1 MYRVTGTVQLHNI
14 GRRRAYAIW
23 GTALAVYV
31 LAIFHRTSLGVAG
44 LIAADRFDINASQLA
59 TFTVLQLGVYAAMQI
74 PVGVMLDRYG
84 SRALILAG
92 LVCMTAGQIWF
103 STADSFATGLGA
115 RALVGAGDAM
125 VFTSVLRLIALWFL
139 VRQAPVITQVTGMVG
154 QMGAVIA
161 AVPLSAML
169 HNWGW
174 TPTYAGAA
182 SLGVVLAFG
191 VVAMVKDSPYERGAV
206 EKIKIRALRHS
217 LTEVWRDPG
226 TRLGLSVHFTAQ
238 FAPTVFALLWGYPFL
253 VSGQGLSPTVAS
265 GLLTLM
271 TFVALIAG
279 PLIGRY
285 TGRLPYYRSMIALS
299 VVGAISFVWA
309 VVLLL
314 PNPAPLWLL
323 VILVSVTAIG
333 GPGSMIAFDLARS
346 FHRSERYG
354 RASGVV
360 NMGGFVASLL
370 TMALIGFILD
380 RLAPGG
386 PDSYTLDDFRI
397 AMSAQ
402 FLLWGFGAAMI
413 WRYRQR
419 TLRRVAD
426 VPGAMDAL
434 RGGSTLL
441 PGISRDHHED

>member
-1 MYRVTGTVQLHNI
+1 MHGVTGPAQLHNI

-44 LIAADRFDINASQLA
+44 LIAADRFGINASQLA
-59 TFTVLQLGVYAAMQI
+59 TFTVLQLAMYAAMQI
-74 PVGVMLDRYG
+74 PVGVLLDRYG
-84 SRALILAG
+84 SRALILGG
-92 LVCMTAGQIWF
+92 LVLMTGGQVWF
-103 STADSFATGLGA
+103 SLADSFATGLAA
-115 RALVGAGDAM
+115 RAMVGAGDAM
-125 VFTSVLRLIALWFL
+125 IFTSVLRLIALWFL

-154 QMGAVIA
+154 QMGAVVA
-161 AVPLSAML
+161 AVPLSAAL
-169 HNWGW
+169 HGWGW

-182 SLGVVLAFG
+182 SLGVILAVG
-191 VVAMVKDSPYERGAV
+191 IVAMVKDSPYERGAV
-206 EKIKIRALRHS
+206 ERIKIRALRQS
-217 LTEVWRDPG
+217 LGEVWRDPG

-271 TFVALIAG
+271 TFVALVAG

-285 TGRLPYYRSMIALS
+285 TGRQPYYRSVIALG

-314 PNPAPLWLL
+314 PDPAPLWLL
-323 VILVSVTAIG
+323 VVLVSVTATG

-360 NMGGFVASLL
+360 NMGGFIASLL
-370 TMALIGFILD
+370 TMALIGLILD

-386 PDSYTLDDFRI
+386 PSTYTLDDFRI

-402 FLLWGFGAAMI
+402 FLLWGFGGFMI
-413 WRYRQR
+413 WRYRR
-419 TLRRVAD
+419 RSLRRVAD

-441 PGISRDHHED
+441 PGISRDHDD

>member
-1 MYRVTGTVQLHNI
+1 MYGVTGPVQLHNI

-44 LIAADRFDINASQLA
+44 LIAADRFGINASQLA
-59 TFTVLQLGVYAAMQI
+59 TFTVLQLAVYAAMQI
-74 PVGVMLDRYG
+74 PVGVLLDRFG
-84 SRALILAG
+84 SRALILGG
-92 LVCMTAGQIWF
+92 LVLMTVGQLWF
-103 STADSFATGLGA
+103 SQADSFATGLAA

-139 VRQAPVITQVTGMVG
+139 VRQAPVITQVTGMIG

-161 AVPLSAML
+161 AVPLSAAL
-169 HNWGW
+169 HGWGW

-182 SLGVVLAFG
+182 SLGLVLAVG

-271 TFVALIAG
+271 TFVALVAG

-285 TGRLPYYRSMIALS
+285 TGRQPYYRSLIALG

-314 PNPAPLWLL
+314 PEPAPLWLL
-323 VILVSVTAIG
+323 VILVAVTATG

-354 RASGVV
+354 RASGMV

-370 TMALIGFILD
+370 TMALIGLILD
-380 RLAPGG
+380 QLAPGG
-386 PDSYTLDDFRI
+386 PSTYTLDDFRI

-402 FLLWGFGAAMI
+402 FLLWGFGGFMI

-419 TLRRVAD
+419 SLRRVAD

-441 PGISRDHHED
+441 PGISRDHDED

>member
-1 MYRVTGTVQLHNI
+1 MLVTGARQLHDI
-14 GRRRAYAIW
+14 GRRRAFAIW

-44 LIAADRFDINASQLA
+44 LMAADRFGINASQLA
-59 TFTVLQLGVYAAMQI
+59 TFTVLQLAIYAAMQI
-74 PVGVMLDRYG
+74 PVGVMLDRFG

-92 LVCMTAGQIWF
+92 LTCMTAGQLWF
-103 STADSFATGLGA
+103 STVDSFGGGLAA

-139 VRQAPVITQVTGMVG
+139 VRQASVVTQLTGMIG
-154 QMGAVIA
+154 QMGAVVA
-161 AVPLSAML
+161 AVPLSAAL
-169 HNWGW
+169 HEWGW
-174 TPTYAGAA
+174 SPTYAGAA
-182 SLGVVLAFG
+182 SLGGVLAVG
-191 VVAMVKDSPYERGAV
+191 VVAMLKDSPYEQGTV
-206 EKIKIRALRHS
+206 EKVKIRALRLS
-217 LTEVWRDPG
+217 LSQVWRDPG

-253 VSGQGLSPTVAS
+253 VSGQGLTPPAAS

-271 TFVALIAG
+271 TFVGLVAG
-279 PLIGRY
+279 PVIGRY
-285 TGRLPYYRSMIALS
+285 TGRHPYYRSVIALG
-299 VVGAISFVWA
+299 VVGSISLVWA

-314 PNPAPLWLL
+314 PNPAPFWLL
-323 VILVSVTAIG
+323 VVLVSVTATG

-360 NMGGFVASLL
+360 NMGGFIASLL
-370 TMALIGFILD
+370 TMALIGLILD

-386 PDSYTLDDFRI
+386 PSTYTLDDFRI

-402 FLLWGFGAAMI
+402 FLLWGFGAGMI
-413 WRYRQR
+413 WRYRR
-419 TLRRVAD
+419 RSLRRVAD

-434 RGGSTLL
+434 RRGYTLL
-441 PGISRDHHED
+441 PGISRDLDED